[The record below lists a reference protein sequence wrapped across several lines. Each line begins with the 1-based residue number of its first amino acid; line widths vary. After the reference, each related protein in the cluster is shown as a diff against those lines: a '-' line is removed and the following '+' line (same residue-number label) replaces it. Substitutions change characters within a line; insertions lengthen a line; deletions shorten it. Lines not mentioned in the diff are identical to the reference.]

1 MAEYTETKEWQ
12 TLDSDGHGM
21 TIDIGVSSVCVYYTL
36 TPPPPP
42 PPPCY
47 KCELAISA
55 DVAYWT
61 TDYLRNARPCISA
74 RRYYSTR
81 I

>member
-36 TPPPPP
+36 TPPLHHHPHVINVS
-42 PPPCY
+42 
-47 KCELAISA
+47 LQSQLMWLIGLQ
-55 DVAYWT
+55 T
-61 TDYLRNARPCISA
+61 TYAMRVRV
-74 RRYYSTR
+74 
-81 I
+81 